1 MKKGEII
8 PINFPGNNLHY
19 LGRNGSGKCEGVEVF
34 RTSDGKSI
42 DLFPIN
48 SLGDTARCRIELPQ
62 DPVALRQ
69 LAMLLSQAAESI
81 DTENNKP
88 RIGRVELQ
96 LGYAVDLDD
105 PSKVDDAKEKIIDDL
120 TDLVFKG
127 GEEAIRTFIVE
138 KHDPSLT
145 DEDVCEELVSEYQ
158 DDDSLANFG
167 AVAVEQ
173 TRGCS

>member
-1 MKKGEII
+1 MKKGEIV

-19 LGRNGSGKCEGVEVF
+19 LGRNGSGKCEGMEVF

-81 DTENNKP
+81 DTQNDKP

-105 PSKVDDAKEKIIDDL
+105 LSKVDEAKEKIIDDL

-138 KHDPSLT
+138 KHDSSLT
-145 DEDVCEELVSEYQ
+145 EEDVCEELVSEYEG
-158 DDDSLANFG
+158 DEVIANIG
-167 AVAVEQ
+167 ALGEEQ
-173 TRGCS
+173 PRGCS